1 MPLNDRLFQAI
12 TLFAAAMALLVIA
25 PFNHFQNLSPWLNVV
40 VCLFG
45 LTALWLWWESRRGRC
60 RPTLLLLVF
69 LLVLSACWFINGG
82 SVGSIPY
89 YFFDAVLVPVI
100 FTRRW
105 RRAVLVVLVAANVLA
120 LFALEHAFPEWV
132 VPFATQ
138 ADQTLDLGTGLL
150 VCLMGIVVVAS
161 IVVGEHFREQD
172 RLTDLNARLQQSLE
186 EVRTLRGLLPICAW
200 CKKVRDDRGLW
211 RQIEEY
217 VTAHSEAAF
226 THGVCPDCFERSQR
240 ELDAA
245 MPARKDARADS

>member
-1 MPLNDRLFQAI
+1 MHLNDRLFQAI

-89 YFFDAVLVPVI
+89 YFFDAVLVPVV
-100 FTRRW
+100 FTRD
-105 RRAVLVVLVAANVLA
+105 RRRTVLVALVAANVLA
-120 LFALEHAFPEWV
+120 LYALEHSYPEWV
-132 VPFATQ
+132 VPFASP
-138 ADQTLDLGTGLL
+138 ADQKFDLVTGFL
-150 VCLMGIVVVAS
+150 VCLMGIVVTLS
-161 IVVGEHFREQD
+161 IVVAEHFREQD

-245 MPARKDARADS
+245 MPVRPNGPPAR